1 MCSKLDVS
9 LLTEVVSI
17 NYNTIL
23 ALEIFHMFNAG
34 FSRQKLQ
41 SSLQKGSEQDGGWQS
56 QTTGELCQ
64 GLVFSTQMS
73 SQPLK
78 QTGVT

>member
-1 MCSKLDVS
+1 MYS
-9 LLTEVVSI
+9 
-17 NYNTIL
+17 
-23 ALEIFHMFNAG
+23 AG

-41 SSLQKGSEQDGGWQS
+41 SSLQKGSEQDGDWQS

-64 GLVFSTQMS
+64 RLMFSTQVS

-78 QTGVT
+78 HTGVT